1 MAFPVGSDTK
11 ESACNA
17 GDLGWIPGLGRSP
30 GVGHG
35 NPLQYSCLE
44 NSHGQRSLV
53 GCSPWCHQVRHDWV
67 TKHILA
73 NGVKRLFMNATD
85 HSYIFFAEMSVQ
97 ILCCC
102 CCCCWV
108 AKSCLTLCN
117 AMDCS
122 ISGFPILL
130 LSPGVCSNSDPLSQW
145 CHLTISS
152 SATIFSFCLQSFPA
166 SGSFPVS
173 CLFIS
178 GGQTLE
184 LQLQNQS
191 FQWMFR
197 VDFL

>member
-1 MAFPVGSDTK
+1 MAFPIGSAGK
-11 ESACNA
+11 EFACNA
-17 GDLGWIPGLGRSP
+17 GDLGWISELGRSP

-53 GCSPWCHQVRHDWV
+53 GYSPWCCQVRQDWV
-67 TKHILA
+67 TKHDLT
-73 NGVKRLFMNATD
+73 NDVELLFMNATD

-102 CCCCWV
+102 WV

-117 AMDCS
+117 TMDCS
-122 ISGFPILL
+122 LPGFPILL

-145 CHLTISS
+145 CYLTISS

-166 SGSFPVS
+166 SGSFLVS
-173 CLFIS
+173 CLFAS
-178 GGQTLE
+178 GGQSIGTSASKSVLPM
-184 LQLQNQS
+184 NI
-191 FQWMFR
+191 
-197 VDFL
+197 